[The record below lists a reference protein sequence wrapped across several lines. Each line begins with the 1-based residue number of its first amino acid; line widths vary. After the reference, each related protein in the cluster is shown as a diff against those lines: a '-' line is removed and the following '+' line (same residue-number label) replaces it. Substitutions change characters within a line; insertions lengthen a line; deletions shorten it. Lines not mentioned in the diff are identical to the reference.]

1 MDIEISFHQLDR
13 SEAIATYCEKK
24 MTKLGKFSPR
34 IQDIR
39 VVLEVNKL
47 QHIVKVVVH
56 MPQKTTLTADAITD
70 DIYASIDAVY
80 DKLERQI
87 TDWKEHH

>member
-1 MDIEISFHQLDR
+1 M
-13 SEAIATYCEKK
+13 
-24 MTKLGKFSPR
+24 
-34 IQDIR
+34 
-39 VVLEVNKL
+39 LEVNKL
-47 QHIVKVVVH
+47 QLLKVVVH

-87 TDWKEHH
+87 TDWKKLLIKSKRYSSSNFIPRAKYYLCGISSSMGG

>member
-1 MDIEISFHQLDR
+1 MDIEITFHQLDR
-13 SEAIATYCEKK
+13 SDAISAYCEKK
-24 MTKLGKFSPR
+24 MTKLEKFSPR
-34 IQDIR
+34 IQNIR

-47 QHIVKVVVH
+47 QHIVQVVVH
-56 MPQKTTLTADAITD
+56 MPQKVTLKADATTD

-87 TDWKEHH
+87 TDWKESH